1 MSSCI
6 APTPFGAASPTIGVP
21 ELTDADQRAL
31 LAAARGAI
39 AARLQGGPAPAV
51 VATPAA
57 GERRG
62 VFVTL
67 ERDGELRGCIGRVEA
82 QQPLSELVP
91 AMALAAALE
100 DPRFEPLRAA
110 ELARL
115 RVEVSVLTAPVPLAP
130 TDPAAIVIGRDG
142 LIVRRG
148 VRQGLLLPQVATEWG
163 WNPQAFLEA
172 TCRKAGLG
180 AGAWRDPG
188 TEVLTFQ
195 AEVFG
200 E

>member
-1 MSSCI
+1 VGSRTI
-6 APTPFGAASPTIGVP
+6 AAP
-21 ELTDADQRAL
+21 ELSDADRRAL

-39 AARLQGGPAPAV
+39 ETRLCGRPAPAAA
-51 VATPAA
+51 ATPAVR
-57 GERRG
+57 ERRG
-62 VFVTL
+62 AFVTL
-67 ERDGELRGCIGRVEA
+67 ECHGELRGCIGRVEA
-82 QQPLSELVP
+82 TQPLGELVP

-100 DPRFEPLRAA
+100 DPRFEPVRAA
-110 ELARL
+110 DVAAL
-115 RVEVSVLTAPVPLAP
+115 RVEISVLTAPVPLAP
-130 TDPAAIVIGRDG
+130 ADPAAIVIGRDG

-148 VRQGLLLPQVATEWG
+148 ARQGLLLPQVAREWS

-180 AGAWRDPG
+180 PTAWRDAK

>member
-1 MSSCI
+1 L
-6 APTPFGAASPTIGVP
+6 G
-21 ELTDADQRAL
+21 DALSDVDRRAL

-39 AARLQGGPAPAV
+39 EARLCGRSAPAV
-51 VATPAA
+51 AATPAA

-67 ERDGELRGCIGRVEA
+67 ECSGELRGCIGRVEVT
-82 QQPLSELVP
+82 QPLAELVP

-100 DPRFEPLRAA
+100 DPRFEPLRATEVA
-110 ELARL
+110 AL
-115 RVEVSVLTAPVPLAP
+115 RVEVSVLTAPVLLTPV
-130 TDPAAIVIGRDG
+130 DPAAIVIGRDG

-148 VRQGLLLPQVATEWG
+148 ARQGLLLPQVAREWS

-180 AGAWRDPG
+180 ATAWRDTG

>member
-1 MSSCI
+1 MESHTI
-6 APTPFGAASPTIGVP
+6 AVP
-21 ELTDADQRAL
+21 ELSEADRRAL

-39 AARLQGGPAPAV
+39 EARVCGRPAPPTAEI
-51 VATPAA
+51 PAGA
-57 GERRG
+57 QRRG

-67 ERDGELRGCIGRVEA
+67 ERGGELRGCIGRVESR
-82 QQPLSELVP
+82 QPLAELVP

-100 DPRFEPLRAA
+100 DPRFAPVTAA
-110 ELARL
+110 EVAGL
-115 RVEVSVLTAPVPLAP
+115 RVEVSVLTAPVPLVPA
-130 TDPAAIVIGRDG
+130 DPARIVIGKDG
-142 LIVRRG
+142 LMVRRG
-148 VRQGLLLPQVATEWG
+148 TRQGLLLPQVATEWG
-163 WNPQAFLEA
+163 WSPQAFLEA

-180 AGAWRDPG
+180 IAAWRDPG

>member
-1 MSSCI
+1 M
-6 APTPFGAASPTIGVP
+6 
-21 ELTDADQRAL
+21 

-39 AARLQGGPAPAV
+39 EARLCGRPASPA
-51 VATPAA
+51 VATPATR
-57 GERRG
+57 ERRG
-62 VFVTL
+62 AFVTL
-67 ERDGELRGCIGRVEA
+67 ECGGELRGCIGRVESM
-82 QQPLSELVP
+82 QPLAELVP

-100 DPRFEPLRAA
+100 DPRFEPLRATEVA
-110 ELARL
+110 AL
-115 RVEVSVLTAPVPLAP
+115 RVEVSVLTAPLPLAP
-130 TDPAAIVIGRDG
+130 VDPARIVIGRDG
-142 LIVRRG
+142 LIVRCAG
-148 VRQGLLLPQVATEWG
+148 RQGLLLPQVATAWG

-180 AGAWRDPG
+180 VAAWRDTG

>member
-1 MSSCI
+1 MN
-6 APTPFGAASPTIGVP
+6 
-21 ELTDADQRAL
+21 DADRRAL

-39 AARLQGGPAPAV
+39 EARLCGRPAP
-51 VATPAA
+51 PAA
-57 GERRG
+57 AIPGGSQRRG

-67 ERDGELRGCIGRVEA
+67 ERDGELRGCIGRVESRR
-82 QQPLSELVP
+82 PLAELVP
-91 AMALAAALE
+91 AMALAAAFE
-100 DPRFEPLRAA
+100 DPRFAPLAAA
-110 ELARL
+110 EVAGV
-115 RVEVSVLTAPVPLAP
+115 RVEISVLTTPVPLVP
-130 TDPAAIVIGRDG
+130 PDPARIVIGTDG

-148 VRQGLLLPQVATEWG
+148 ARQGLLLPQVATAWR

-180 AGAWRDPG
+180 VAAWRDAG